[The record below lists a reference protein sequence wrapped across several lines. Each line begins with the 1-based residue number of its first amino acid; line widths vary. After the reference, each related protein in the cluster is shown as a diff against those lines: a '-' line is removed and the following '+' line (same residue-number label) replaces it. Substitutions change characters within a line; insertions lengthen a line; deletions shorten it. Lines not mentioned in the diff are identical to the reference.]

1 MGRTKGNQVIKQ
13 VRIVIV
19 FALAVLLSAA
29 PLYADDTTSRAP
41 GRSAIAT
48 AHPLATQ
55 AGLDIIK
62 QGGNA
67 FDAAVAITAALA
79 VVEPNS
85 SGLGGGGF
93 YLLHQTK
100 NNSNIFL
107 DARETAPAAATR
119 DMFLDKDGNVI
130 EGASRDT
137 ARAAGIPGEVA
148 AMAHLAQRYGK
159 LPLKTSLQPAIKLAR
174 DGFDLY
180 PRLRGII
187 EYSKN
192 RLNKSPI
199 ASKAFLQNGE
209 VPALGFKIKQPQLA
223 KTLQLIANKGSE
235 EFYKGQLAKQ
245 MVKSVR
251 EQGGIWSDADLLN
264 YRVVERA
271 PLVGKYHNATII
283 TAPPPSSGGIA
294 LIDILNILSG
304 YDFNKLDSATRKH
317 LTIEAMRRA
326 YRDRGQYLG
335 DPDFVKMPIELLT
348 NPFYAA
354 GQRSSINLNKATPSA
369 LLPEIT
375 DTAMESPQTTHFSV
389 LDADGNRVAATITV
403 NLGFGSGLMLGDTGI
418 FMNNEMDDFSVKAGV
433 PNAFKLI
440 GNDANAIAP
449 NKRMLSSMS
458 PTFVENDKGILI
470 LGTPGGSRI
479 ISMVLLGILDWFD
492 GNDATHIASLKRF
505 HHQYLPD
512 VVTYESGALSDEELN
527 SLKQRGDQ
535 LKESGSYGNMQ
546 VVTWDYEHDKVVA
559 ASDPRG
565 DGVGWVY

>member
-1 MGRTKGNQVIKQ
+1 MTSY
-13 VRIVIV
+13 RISFLCIV
-19 FALAVLLSAA
+19 LACNAAASADQ
-29 PLYADDTTSRAP
+29 LVP
-41 GRSAIAT
+41 GKAAIAS

-67 FDAAVAITAALA
+67 FDAAIAITAALA

-93 YLLHQTK
+93 YLLHQAK
-100 NNSNIFL
+100 NNSNTFV

-119 DMFLDKDGNVI
+119 DMFLDKAGNVI
-130 EGASRDT
+130 DGASRNT
-137 ARAAGIPGEVA
+137 ALAAGIPGEVA
-148 AMAHLAQRYGK
+148 AMAHLAKQYGH
-159 LPLKTSLQPAIKLAR
+159 LPLSASLQPAIKLAR
-174 DGFDLY
+174 DGFTLY

-187 EYSKN
+187 EYSQD
-192 RLNKSPI
+192 RLRQSPI
-199 ASKAFLQNGE
+199 AAKAFLHNGQL
-209 VPALGFKIKQPQLA
+209 PALGFTIKQPQLA
-223 KTLQLIANKGSE
+223 KTLQRIAAKGSD
-235 EFYKGQLAKQ
+235 EFYAGELAKQ

-251 EQGGIWSDADLLN
+251 DQGGIWSETDLAN
-264 YRVVERA
+264 YHVSERT
-271 PLVGKYHNATII
+271 PLAGKYRGAVII

-304 YDFNKLDSATRKH
+304 YDFTKLDPATRKH
-317 LTIEAMRRA
+317 LVIEAMRRA

-335 DPDFVKMPIELLT
+335 DPDFVHMPIDMLT
-348 NPFYAA
+348 SPFYAA
-354 GQRSSINLNKATPSA
+354 GQRSSINPNKATPSA
-369 LLPEIT
+369 LLPDIT
-375 DTAMESPQTTHFSV
+375 DTANESPQTTHFSV
-389 LDADGNRVAATITV
+389 LDAQGNRVAATITV

-418 FMNNEMDDFSVKAGV
+418 FLNNEMDDFSVKAGT

-458 PTFVENDKGILI
+458 PTFIESDKGLLI

-492 GNDATHIASLKRF
+492 GNDANHIVSLKRY

-512 VVTYESGALSDEELN
+512 IVTYEPDALSIEEAT

-535 LKESGSYGNMQ
+535 LKEVGNYGNMEA
-546 VVTWDYEHDKVVA
+546 VTWDYQSGDVKA
-559 ASDPRG
+559 AADPRG